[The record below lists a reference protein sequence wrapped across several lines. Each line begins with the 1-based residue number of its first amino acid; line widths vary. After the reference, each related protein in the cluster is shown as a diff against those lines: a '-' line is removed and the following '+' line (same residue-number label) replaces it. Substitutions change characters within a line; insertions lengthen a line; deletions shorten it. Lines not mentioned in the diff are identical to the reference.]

1 VSEEVGKKPARW
13 IDLNADVGEA
23 TDEDGLVRERALLAL
38 VTSANVACGGHAGDE
53 ASMAATVDGALEE
66 GVRVGAHP
74 SYPDRAR
81 FGRVPMTL
89 ERSELGASLG
99 DQLCAL
105 DRVCRAAGTTLESVK
120 PHGALYEEVAKGG
133 AVYETLRDAVRD
145 TCPAGTVLVLPSGCR
160 AMAMALRDD
169 VPAREEGFCDRSY
182 RPDGGLVDR
191 TEPGAVI
198 TGLSDVASQALSLA
212 RGAVVA
218 SDGSILTLWVDTL
231 CIHGDSPGAVEMAQ
245 AVRSALEGAHIDIA
259 APSPTA

>member
-1 VSEEVGKKPARW
+1 VAKKPART

-23 TDEDGLVRERALLAL
+23 ADEAGVARERALLAL

-53 ASMAATVDGALEE
+53 TTMTVTVDAALEA

-74 SYPDRAR
+74 SYRDRAG
-81 FGRVPMTL
+81 FGRVPMNL
-89 ERSELGASLG
+89 ERSELGSSLA
-99 DQLCAL
+99 DQLRAL

-133 AVYETLRDAVRD
+133 AVYETLRDAVRE

-160 AMAMALRDD
+160 AMAMVLRDD
-169 VPAREEGFCDRSY
+169 MVAREEGFCDRAY

-191 TEPGAVI
+191 SEDGAVL
-198 TGLSDVASQALSLA
+198 TGLPDVASQALSLA

-218 SDGSILTLWVDTL
+218 SDGSVLTLWVDTL
-231 CIHGDSPGAVEMAQ
+231 CIHGDSPGSVEMAQ
-245 AVRSALEGAHIDIA
+245 AVRAALEAAHIEIA
-259 APSPTA
+259 APSLTA